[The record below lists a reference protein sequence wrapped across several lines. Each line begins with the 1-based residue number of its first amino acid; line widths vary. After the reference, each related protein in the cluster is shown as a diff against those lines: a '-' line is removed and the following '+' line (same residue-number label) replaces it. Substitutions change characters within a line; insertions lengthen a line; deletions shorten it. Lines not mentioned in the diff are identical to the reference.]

1 MINSPESLIYWSDES
16 QLMGYGESDSSG
28 CWIKLQMHPEDMD
41 KFRGIKG
48 TVFHITMVKIQD
60 NGEPE
65 KQQKPYADK
74 PIGPLCREA
83 NDLCQV
89 KDFQEFLQYYVGG
102 DIIPKCTPHYAAVAI
117 RQYCGITTK
126 KAIDYEKD
134 VAATWG
140 RLKKQYDAWAHRLKV
155 SRERAAG
162 V

>member
-1 MINSPESLIYWSDES
+1 MTNPESLIYWSDES

-74 PIGPLCREA
+74 PIGPLCRAA
-83 NDLCQV
+83 NDYCQSTE
-89 KDFQEFLQYYVGG
+89 FQEFLQSYMGKNEM
-102 DIIPKCTPHYAAVAI
+102 PFLTAHYAAIAI
-117 RQYCGITTK
+117 HSYFGITTK
-126 KAIDYEKD
+126 KAIDYDKN
-134 VAATWG
+134 VATRWG
-140 RLKKQYDAWAHRLKV
+140 QLIEEFDEWRGQRSL
-155 SRERAAG
+155 
-162 V
+162 

>member
-1 MINSPESLIYWSDES
+1 MTNPESLIYWSDES

-48 TVFHITMVKIQD
+48 TVFHVTMVKIQD

-83 NDLCQV
+83 NDYCQN
-89 KDFQEFLQYYVGG
+89 KDFQRFLQWYI
-102 DIIPKCTPHYAAVAI
+102 DREIMPKLSAHYAAIAI
-117 RQYCGITTK
+117 RHYCCVTTK
-126 KAIDYEKD
+126 KALDYEKD
-134 VAATWG
+134 EARSWG
-140 RLKKQYDAWAHRLKV
+140 LLKEHYEAWPYRAKDQG
-155 SRERAAG
+155 RAAG
-162 V
+162 I

>member
-1 MINSPESLIYWSDES
+1 MTNPESLIYWSDES

-83 NDLCQV
+83 NDMCHYAE
-89 KDFQEFLQYYVGG
+89 FQLFLQSYFGHQG
-102 DIIPKCTPHYAAVAI
+102 AMPKLTPHYAAKAVRI
-117 RQYCGITTK
+117 YCNVTTR
-126 KAIDYEKD
+126 KAIDYD
-134 VAATWG
+134 QDAALLWG
-140 RLKKQYDAWAHRLKV
+140 RLKDYFNDWQN
-155 SRERAAG
+155 ERAAG
-162 V
+162 I